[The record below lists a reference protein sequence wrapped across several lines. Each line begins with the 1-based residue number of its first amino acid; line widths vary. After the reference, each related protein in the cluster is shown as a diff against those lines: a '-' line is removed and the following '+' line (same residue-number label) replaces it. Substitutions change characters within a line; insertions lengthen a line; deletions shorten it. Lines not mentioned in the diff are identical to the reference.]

1 VKRAAIATVIALA
14 GSCSPAAIA
23 VARHPHAELTR
34 YACRLAQNPQHREIA
49 LTAVMR
55 HIGGTAHMA
64 IEFSLFREA
73 AGSSSFHHLHVGG
86 LDQWISP
93 RDPTLGQRNGDV
105 WKLDKVVS
113 DLAGPAVY
121 RLKATFRWTDAHH
134 RVLLHTSRET
144 PVCRAD

>member
-1 VKRAAIATVIALA
+1 MTRGRVAGTSNPWLVVVIV
-14 GSCSPAAIA
+14 C
-23 VARHPHAELTR
+23 VA
-34 YACRLAQNPQHREIA
+34 QFM
-49 LTAVMR
+49 V
-55 HIGGTAHMA
+55 A

-93 RDPTLGQRNGDV
+93 KDPTLGQRNGDV